1 MDSRSF
7 TQPVRSYLQSVVCKF
22 LDCRFEDVSTQHIST
37 VQAFQEQSKDLD
49 VTSKCVD
56 MIFSEGED
64 CVGLQILTL
73 NNELEDIMPQKVYMF
88 DPSLVPDTKL
98 GYNPKID
105 LLEAPE
111 FFILRFTKGN

>member
-1 MDSRSF
+1 MGSRSS
-7 TQPVRSYLQSVVCKF
+7 TQPVRSYYQSVVCKF

-49 VTSKCVD
+49 VTSKCID
-56 MIFSEGED
+56 MIVSEGKD
-64 CVGLQILTL
+64 CVGLQILKL
-73 NNELEDIMPQKVYMF
+73 NDELEDVMPQKVYMF
-88 DPSLVPDTKL
+88 DPSLVSGTKL

-105 LLEAPE
+105 LPDPPE